1 MQALIVTHKKK
12 TAATRKWTEKNWYN
26 VQNNSFI
33 VFLWQQQE
41 QKKKKQ
47 NQCCT
52 REDNFSRRF
61 IVFQTYTCSYNACY
75 TGYSTRYFQL
85 FVNLLSFYSPIKYF
99 RVNQKQMKGGHCYV
113 CSGETACVQHTQHNS
128 IQCTCC
134 VVVVSLKLTYTHTI
148 SFIYRN
154 NFGALLWR
162 YELLA
167 FHNEISIEWC
177 GRKKLTSTYRPSMFN
192 QNRCNQ
198 DYFFIQF
205 FSMNKSHWIWLHA
218 YRDQ

>member
-128 IQCTCC
+128 IQCTSLLCC
-134 VVVVSLKLTYTHTI
+134 CCIIETYAHSLWTVQSVSFIATI
-148 SFIYRN
+148 SARY
-154 NFGALLWR
+154 FGA
-162 YELLA
+162 
-167 FHNEISIEWC
+167 
-177 GRKKLTSTYRPSMFN
+177 TS
-192 QNRCNQ
+192 C
-198 DYFFIQF
+198 
-205 FSMNKSHWIWLHA
+205 WLSTMKYLSNDVA
-218 YRDQ
+218 EKN

>member
-41 QKKKKQ
+41 QKKKQ

-134 VVVVSLKLTYTHTI
+134 VVVVSLKLTHTHYERYNQFHLSQQFRRATLALRAVG
-148 SFIYRN
+148 FPQWNIYRMMWQKKIN
-154 NFGALLWR
+154 LHIPPIHVQPKSMQSRLFFYSIFL
-162 YELLA
+162 
-167 FHNEISIEWC
+167 NE
-177 GRKKLTSTYRPSMFN
+177 
-192 QNRCNQ
+192 
-198 DYFFIQF
+198 
-205 FSMNKSHWIWLHA
+205 
-218 YRDQ
+218 